1 MRARTALFVTAL
13 TIAASG
19 VGAVGSHAAGATPPV
34 GSCPPAFDGPL
45 TFEQVVAKY
54 PPPPGLPDPIGA
66 LARFDKNRDGS
77 VCVLDIPGDPINVVD
92 NIARVPS

>member
-1 MRARTALFVTAL
+1 MRARRTQLVTVLAL
-13 TIAASG
+13 AASG
-19 VGAVGSHAAGATPPV
+19 AGASGAAGATPPV
-34 GSCPPAFDGPL
+34 GTCPPSFDGPL

-66 LARFDKNRDGS
+66 LARFDKNADGS
-77 VCVLDIPGDPINVVD
+77 VCVLDIPGDPINVID

>member
-1 MRARTALFVTAL
+1 MKTRTSLLVTTLAL
-13 TIAASG
+13 AASG
-19 VGAVGSHAAGATPPV
+19 VSSGAAGATPPR
-34 GSCPPAFDGPL
+34 GTCPPPFDGPL

-66 LARFDKNRDGS
+66 LARFDKNADGS